1 MWLLQGDVRSDSSRI
16 VCLWLVQLLSL
27 LNEPIPLADHLKQPL
42 DQSLGFVHLLVAD
55 QEFDRLIRVDELTL
69 FWHQVL
75 VSRLSFPLFLKTQP
89 EHQRF
94 ESVETEC
101 IQFAKSFILYRIL
114 TSHLT
119 LELVDVVLALDLAKD
134 LHCRLLQDLLL
145 VNLIATV
152 LESLRL
158 AGHREFAPTDC
169 FLLLCKVNLVKDRA
183 QSPVN

>member
-119 LELVDVVLALDLAKD
+119 LELVHVVLALDLAED
-134 LHCRLLQDLLL
+134 LDGSLLHNLRLLD
-145 VNLIATV
+145 LIATV
-152 LESLRL
+152 FVHFSLCGNR
-158 AGHREFAPTDC
+158 
-169 FLLLCKVNLVKDRA
+169 VN
-183 QSPVN
+183 SST